1 MNINFGMTFSCLKLV
16 VQESDDTP
24 LLYLNDHVE
33 RVDTEVGNISKKI
46 KRRELCVVFYNDF
59 LWMVDFQFLKN
70 VSLR

>member
-33 RVDTEVGNISKKI
+33 RVDT
-46 KRRELCVVFYNDF
+46 
-59 LWMVDFQFLKN
+59 
-70 VSLR
+70 